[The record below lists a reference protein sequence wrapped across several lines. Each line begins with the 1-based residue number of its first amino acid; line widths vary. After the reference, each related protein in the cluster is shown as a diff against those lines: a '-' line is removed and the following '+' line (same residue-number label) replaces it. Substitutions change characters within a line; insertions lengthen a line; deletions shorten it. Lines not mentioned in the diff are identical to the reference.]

1 MDINI
6 FIIMTLWGQSGPP
19 MLEGRTGWSWCIKPI
34 HLMHSMVCMVWY
46 GWERY
51 GVVWLRKI
59 RCGIVMHETHSTD
72 ALNAINSLHD
82 VGEEEESFRKDKKE
96 KVRTIVVIMLLLCYH
111 VIMLLSWSPLT
122 GTATLTSPVCDH
134 DHTVIVTITVI
145 HQDQNSDQDPEDY
158 ETTLWHFNFGNINWN
173 QNWLRILNKQN
184 HSEFGPLPLGESH
197 RNDVQ
202 RKGQIFASVWLVLA
216 MPQDDCWENSTA

>member
-1 MDINI
+1 
-6 FIIMTLWGQSGPP
+6 
-19 MLEGRTGWSWCIKPI
+19 
-34 HLMHSMVCMVWY
+34 MHSMVCMVWY
-46 GWERY
+46 SWERY
-51 GVVWLRKI
+51 GVVWSTKI
-59 RCGIVMHETHSTD
+59 WCGIVMHETHSTD

-82 VGEEEESFRKDKKE
+82 VGEEEENFRKDKME

-111 VIMLLSWSPLT
+111 VIMLSCCYHDHLWLGPRLW
-122 GTATLTSPVCDH
+122 PVLYCDH
-134 DHTVIVTITVI
+134 DHTVIVAITVI

-158 ETTLWHFNFGNINWN
+158 ETTLRHFNFGNINWN

-197 RNDVQ
+197 RRNYVQ